1 MKKTLAGLIATAA
14 LALGVA
20 LPGLAAAQPAA
31 AGACL
36 PGAKPVTTSY
46 VEDLTVTHLTRA
58 VGVVVPFHGV
68 GTVIVDTP
76 IVTGTVITET
86 RNVAGVEG
94 LIQTTISG
102 GLGRPIVNLSVPAYL
117 L

>member
-1 MKKTLAGLIATAA
+1 M
-14 LALGVA
+14 
-20 LPGLAAAQPAA
+20 
-31 AGACL
+31 
-36 PGAKPVTTSY
+36 
-46 VEDLTVTHLTRA
+46 EDLTVTHLTRA

-76 IVTGTVITET
+76 IITGTVITET

-117 L
+117 LEAYGGNITAIQRDLEAGHLKDRGPCPTR